1 MASGIYI
8 TGNLFNKLELF
19 CKFMGRNFISKATF
33 HRIQTHYI
41 IPEVLHFWDKMKS
54 RIWQLLAKETLILCG
69 DGRNDSPGFNAKY
82 CAYILAEQFLDVIV
96 DLEIVDKRETDG
108 VSTNIEVGGL
118 RRLLERIVGKLIVSE
133 IVTDASSAVIA
144 LVRRLKGLYCKTSFN
159 VPGVGCSK
167 ASQLDHGLLLAK
179 CFQKLGYMLLNIISE
194 ILSLNYLPQ
203 QIKNTII
210 IIYY

>member
-8 TGNLFNKLELF
+8 TGNRFNKLELF
-19 CKFMGRNFISKATF
+19 CKFMGLNFISKATF
-33 HRIQTHYI
+33 LRIQMHYI

-54 RIWQLLAKETLILCG
+54 KIWQLLAKETILCG
-69 DGRNDSPGFNAKY
+69 DGRNYSPGFNAKY
-82 CAYILAEQFLDVIV
+82 CAYILTEQFLDVIV

-108 VSTNIEVGGL
+108 VSTNMAVEGL

-144 LVRRLKGLYCKTSFN
+144 LVRRLKGLYCKTSSN

-167 ASQLDHGLLLAK
+167 ASQLDPGLLLAK
-179 CFQKLGYMLLNIISE
+179 CFQKLGYRLLNIISE

-203 QIKNTII
+203 QIN
-210 IIYY
+210 